1 MNMQK
6 EILESYQI
14 LGGAAEKSRIDITQ
28 FFNEIRKTLSVRE
41 TSLKQ
46 RISELLRKQ
55 ESNLKSQETRIS
67 NHLKNITL
75 FLKEYDRISSES
87 DIKLLGGSIDRFE
100 IVKKAT
106 LTIDPLEFSIPFPEL
121 NKENE
126 LASFW
131 RSLNPQK
138 QVISNN
144 VNNKQYKGVPLI
156 TPNSNTA
163 KTNKLVNSRD
173 SIRYSY
179 FYTSLI

>member
-6 EILESYQI
+6 EIIEAYQT
-14 LGGAAEKSRIDITQ
+14 LGGAAERSRIDITQ
-28 FFNEIRKTLSVRE
+28 FFNEIRKTLSIRE

-55 ESNLKSQETRIS
+55 ETSLKSQESRVA

-75 FLKEYDRISSES
+75 FVKEFDKITSES
-87 DIKLLGGSIDRFE
+87 DIKLLEGSIDRLE

-106 LTIDPLEFSIPFPEL
+106 LTMDPLDFSIPFPEL

-126 LASFW
+126 LTSIW

-138 QVISNN
+138 LLTANP
-144 VNNKQYKGVPLI
+144 VNNKQYRGTPLT
-156 TPNSNTA
+156 TPNINIA
-163 KTNKLVNSRD
+163 KANKVVNSRD
-173 SIRYSY
+173 SIR
-179 FYTSLI
+179 